1 MGCRT
6 DLVSEFRGFRRNKN
20 TSSKMAYSW
29 ENRVKYI
36 VRYMYDIDNNG
47 LLDKNDFECLAV
59 RVTLIEARGEFPAE
73 KFAELADFDKD
84 GEVTVEEFKKA
95 VQTHCQGKQY
105 ADFPNAFKTFIGNQF
120 KTIDVNG
127 DGIVGLEEY
136 RLDCITR
143 SAFADV
149 KEIDDAYAKLCSP
162 DDVKVGGI
170 GLARYQELYSQ
181 FISKTE
187 ECPACYLFGPLKPVA

>member
-20 TSSKMAYSW
+20 TFSKMAYSW

-73 KFAELADFDKD
+73 AFAANKKVMAELWNEIAELADFDKD
-84 GEVTVEEFKKA
+84 GEVT
-95 VQTHCQGKQY
+95 
-105 ADFPNAFKTFIGNQF
+105 NAFKTFIGNQF

-127 DGIVGLEEY
+127 DGIVGLDEY

-149 KEIDDAYAKLCSP
+149 KEIDDVYAKLCSP

>member
-1 MGCRT
+1 
-6 DLVSEFRGFRRNKN
+6 
-20 TSSKMAYSW
+20 MAYSW
-29 ENRVKYI
+29 DNRVKYI

-47 LLDKNDFECLAV
+47 FLDKNDFECLAV
-59 RVTLIEARGEFPAE
+59 KVTLIEARGEFPAE
-73 KFAELADFDKD
+73 KFAENKKVMANLWTEIAELADFDKD
-84 GEVTVEEFKKA
+84 GEVTVDEFKKA
-95 VQTHCQGKQY
+95 VQTHCQGKPY

-127 DGIVGLEEY
+127 DGIVGLDEY

-170 GLARYQELYSQ
+170 GLERYQTLYSE
-181 FISKTE
+181 FISKAD

>member
-1 MGCRT
+1 
-6 DLVSEFRGFRRNKN
+6 
-20 TSSKMAYSW
+20 MAYSW
-29 ENRVKYI
+29 DNRVKYI

-73 KFAELADFDKD
+73 AFAANKKVMAELWNEIAELADFDKD

-95 VQTHCQGKQY
+95 VQTHCQGKGY
-105 ADFPNAFKTFIGNQF
+105 GDFPNAFKTFIGNQF

-127 DGIVGLEEY
+127 DGIVGLDEY

-170 GLARYQELYSQ
+170 GLARYQQLYSE

-187 ECPACYLFGPLKPVA
+187 ECPACYLFGPLKEVV

>member
-73 KFAELADFDKD
+73 KFAENKKVMASLRNEIAELADFDKD
-84 GEVTVEEFKKA
+84 G
-95 VQTHCQGKQY
+95 
-105 ADFPNAFKTFIGNQF
+105 
-120 KTIDVNG
+120 DVNG
-127 DGIVGLEEY
+127 DGIVGLDEY

-149 KEIDDAYAKLCSP
+149 KEIDDAY
-162 DDVKVGGI
+162 
-170 GLARYQELYSQ
+170 
-181 FISKTE
+181 
-187 ECPACYLFGPLKPVA
+187 

>member
-1 MGCRT
+1 
-6 DLVSEFRGFRRNKN
+6 
-20 TSSKMAYSW
+20 MAYSW
-29 ENRVKYI
+29 DNRVKYI

-47 LLDKNDFECLAV
+47 FLDKNDFECLAV
-59 RVTLIEARGEFPAE
+59 KVTLIEARGEFPAE
-73 KFAELADFDKD
+73 KFAENKKVMASLWNEIAELADFDKD
-84 GEVTVEEFKKA
+84 GEVTVDEFKKA

-127 DGIVGLEEY
+127 DGIVGLDEY

-149 KEIDDAYAKLCSP
+149 KEIDDAYAKLCSA